1 MGQILKM
8 RSLLLTSCTQLLPG
22 IFVILCATAFADDGR
37 FSWTSGSSTT
47 TATSSGSSFSSE
59 LPTVGS
65 PAQPLYRP
73 TEYRPSG
80 PGFSNEEA
88 IPAEASIASNVDSR
102 LIQASYQVETTDS
115 DLPPVRSQA
124 EAPAKLSAD
133 PIIPSKAA
141 PTAAPV
147 GKPFFEL
154 TPQVDG
160 EQLGASGV
168 AEAGESG
175 SEVLIRGMA
184 WLIVTLC
191 LLSLTI
197 LGLRRWQKSQGLLP
211 TTNGRSR
218 VLETL
223 SLGPGRTVS
232 LIEMNGLRAL
242 VGSDAG
248 GIRTIVL
255 APPSFEDEILQA
267 NGPDLRVSSMHS

>member
-1 MGQILKM
+1 ML
-8 RSLLLTSCTQLLPG
+8 
-22 IFVILCATAFADDGR
+22 LCAMAFADDGR
-37 FSWTSGSSTT
+37 FSWTSGTST
-47 TATSSGSSFSSE
+47 TATTEASSSFSSE

-65 PAQPLYRP
+65 PPQPLYRP
-73 TEYRPSG
+73 TEYRPTEYQPSEYQPSN
-80 PGFSNEEA
+80 PGFSNDA
-88 IPAEASIASNVDSR
+88 ASPAAASIATRVDSQ
-102 LIQASYQVETTDS
+102 LIQAAYQVETTVS
-115 DLPPVRSQA
+115 DLPPIRAQA
-124 EAPAKLSAD
+124 EAPVNPSAEPVKPSAD
-133 PIIPSKAA
+133 V

-154 TPQVDG
+154 APQVDG
-160 EQLGASGV
+160 ESLGASSAG
-168 AEAGESG
+168 EAGESG

-197 LGLRRWQKSQGLLP
+197 LGLRRWQKSHGLLP